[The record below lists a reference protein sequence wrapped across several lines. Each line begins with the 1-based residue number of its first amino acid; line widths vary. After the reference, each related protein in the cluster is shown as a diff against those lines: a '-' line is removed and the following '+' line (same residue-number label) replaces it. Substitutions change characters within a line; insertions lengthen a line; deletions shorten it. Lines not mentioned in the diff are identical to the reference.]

1 MGKIAAIFWIALA
14 FSLMVYFTRND
25 PTFGKA
31 LVMPTVPAPDDI
43 RPETKLHCPA
53 GYTLGT
59 DHGLKSSP
67 GDEEV
72 YRPWCFD
79 DSGKTNG
86 VAPK

>member
-1 MGKIAAIFWIALA
+1 MGKIAVAIWISFTLALCA
-14 FSLMVYFTRND
+14 CILRNS
-25 PTFGKA
+25 PTYGRS
-31 LVMPTVPAPDDI
+31 LVMPTVPAPEDAWT
-43 RPETKLHCPA
+43 PHCPT
-53 GYTLGT
+53 GYRPGT

-86 VAPK
+86 VAPQ